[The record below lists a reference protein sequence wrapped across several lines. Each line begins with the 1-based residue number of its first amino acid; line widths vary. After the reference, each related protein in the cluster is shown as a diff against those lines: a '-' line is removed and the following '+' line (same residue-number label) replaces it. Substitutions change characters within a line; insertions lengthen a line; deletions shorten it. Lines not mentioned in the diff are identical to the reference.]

1 MINNIK
7 NGVLRMS
14 LNIKD
19 NVSFSQMATELQQT
33 SIQSVQPVQQVEQV
47 EAKSKTIE
55 TASQVEQAND
65 LDKTL
70 LQQQQQAQE
79 EKNKTKEQLQNW
91 VKVMNKTINEKVRFS
106 YSEDFGGIY
115 VTVVDS
121 KTQEIIRKIPSDEAI
136 KLSAIWKE
144 AVGNILDKRS

>member
-33 SIQSVQPVQQVEQV
+33 SIQSVQPVQQVE
-47 EAKSKTIE
+47 AKSKTIE
-55 TASQVEQAND
+55 TASQIEQAND

>member
-1 MINNIK
+1 
-7 NGVLRMS
+7 MS

-19 NVSFSQMATELQQT
+19 NVSFSQVATELQQNST
-33 SIQSVQPVQQVEQV
+33 HVQSTQTQV
-47 EAKSKTIE
+47 KSKIE
-55 TASQVEQAND
+55 NVPKTEQINN

-70 LQQQQQAQE
+70 LQQQQAQE
-79 EKNKTKEQLQNW
+79 KSEKKEQLQNW

-121 KTQEIIRKIPSDEAI
+121 KTQEVIRKIPSDEAL

>member
-1 MINNIK
+1 
-7 NGVLRMS
+7 MS

-33 SIQSVQPVQQVEQV
+33 SIQSVQPVQQV

>member
-1 MINNIK
+1 
-7 NGVLRMS
+7 MS

-33 SIQSVQPVQQVEQV
+33 SIQSVQPVQQVE
-47 EAKSKTIE
+47 AKSKTIE
-55 TASQVEQAND
+55 TASQIEQAND

>member
-1 MINNIK
+1 MEF
-7 NGVLRMS
+7 LRMS

-19 NVSFSQMATELQQT
+19 NVSFSQVATELQQ
-33 SIQSVQPVQQVEQV
+33 SSAHVQSTQTQVKSKIENVPKTEQV
-47 EAKSKTIE
+47 
-55 TASQVEQAND
+55 NN

-70 LQQQQQAQE
+70 LQQQQAQE
-79 EKNKTKEQLQNW
+79 KSEKKEQLQNW

-121 KTQEIIRKIPSDEAI
+121 KTQEVIRKIPSDEAL

>member
-33 SIQSVQPVQQVEQV
+33 SIQSVQPVQQV

-79 EKNKTKEQLQNW
+79 EKNKTKEQLQNL

>member
-1 MINNIK
+1 
-7 NGVLRMS
+7 MS

-19 NVSFSQMATELQQT
+19 NVSLSQVATELQQT
-33 SIQSVQPVQQVEQV
+33 SAHAQSTHHAEVKKKVEST
-47 EAKSKTIE
+47 SKTEEI
-55 TASQVEQAND
+55 NN
-65 LDKTL
+65 LDQTL
-70 LQQQQQAQE
+70 LQQQQAQE
-79 EKNKTKEQLQNW
+79 KSEKKEQLQNW

-121 KTQEIIRKIPSDEAI
+121 KTQEVIRKIPSDEAI

>member
-1 MINNIK
+1 
-7 NGVLRMS
+7 MS

>member
-14 LNIKD
+14 LNIRD

-33 SIQSVQPVQQVEQV
+33 SIQSVQPVQQV